1 MNFTSKKW
9 LFLQG
14 EAAILFFYLIHYSF
28 EFLRTMMKSTL
39 LWEISMDGK
48 KPSSYLFGTMHVK
61 DADAFNHVDRAI
73 NELYK
78 CQYMRCEVDIDT
90 MTAISPSHYMIPNGL
105 SLADYLTKK
114 QLDKATHILEKAF
127 NFDLVMHAPLLPL
140 LTISKITESIL
151 NQQHILSL
159 DAFLWK
165 KAKQLNMECGGI
177 ETLEEQLN
185 LLKSIHLGVQIKMLK
200 DLVRNV
206 NKFQKSVNYL
216 RELYVQQD
224 IKRLYKLSKSNLGSL
239 RDEMLY
245 KRNVTM
251 ANRIY
256 DEQSESKKF
265 YAVGAAHLYGNK
277 GILALLKRKRM
288 FIKGL

>member
-1 MNFTSKKW
+1 
-9 LFLQG
+9 
-14 EAAILFFYLIHYSF
+14 
-28 EFLRTMMKSTL
+28 MMKSTL
-39 LWEISMDGK
+39 LWEISVDGN

-90 MTAISPSHYMIPNGL
+90 MTAIAPSHYMIPDGL

-127 NFDLVMHAPLLPL
+127 NFDLMMHAPLLPL

-165 KAKQLNMECGGI
+165 KAKQLKMECGGI

-185 LLKSIHLGVQIKMLK
+185 LLKSIPLGVQIKMFK
-200 DLVRNV
+200 NLVGNV

-239 RDEMLY
+239 RDDMLY
-245 KRNVTM
+245 KRNVIM

-256 DEQSESKKF
+256 DEQSDSKKF

-277 GILALLKRKRM
+277 GILALLKRKRL